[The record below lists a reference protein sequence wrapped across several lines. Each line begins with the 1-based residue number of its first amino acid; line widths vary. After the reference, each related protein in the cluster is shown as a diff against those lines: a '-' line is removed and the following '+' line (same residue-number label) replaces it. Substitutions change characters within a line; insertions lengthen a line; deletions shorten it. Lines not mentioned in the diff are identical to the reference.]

1 MLGAII
7 GDLAGSLYEY
17 DEFKKGKNLERRLEV
32 LTKDNL
38 IEKNSFYTDDTILT
52 IAILEAVLHGEKF
65 EEYLRMYGL
74 THYNDKPNTKAN
86 HFKYMFSPGFIKWCM
101 EEKEGNSMGSGAL
114 MRVSPIGYLYNDLK
128 TINDVTEKATIPS
141 HDSALAIVTAQM
153 VNNLIYFGRKGYTK
167 EEIMR
172 KLYPY
177 YRPLDKIRLDNT
189 FDSSCLIFD
198 KCLVAFFESNSFEDA
213 VRKAVSLGGD
223 TDTIGAVTGSIAEA
237 YYGVPDN
244 LKEQALSKLP
254 DDFVL
259 YLDEGYQKIK
269 KI

>member
-7 GDLAGSLYEY
+7 GDLAGSIYEY
-17 DEFKKGKNLERRLEV
+17 NEFKSGKNLEKRLEV
-32 LTKDNL
+32 LSKDNL
-38 IEKNSFYTDDTILT
+38 IEKDSFYTDDTILT
-52 IAILEAVLHGEKF
+52 IAILDSVLNGMNYEEA
-65 EEYLRMYGL
+65 LRRYGL
-74 THYNDKPNTKAN
+74 KYYDKKPNTKVD
-86 HFKYMFSPGFIKWCM
+86 HFKHMFSPNFIKWCQG
-101 EEKEGNSMGSGAL
+101 EVEGNSMGSGAL
-114 MRVSPIGYLYNDLK
+114 MRVSPIGYLFSDMNTIDLE
-128 TINDVTEKATIPS
+128 TEKATIPS
-141 HDSALAIVTAQM
+141 HNSALAIISAEAL
-153 VNNLIYFGRKGYTK
+153 NNLIYLGRKGYKK
-167 EEIMR
+167 EEI
-172 KLYPY
+172 KAKFYPY
-177 YRPLDKIRLDNT
+177 HREIDKIRLDNT